1 MNDDDDFFNF
11 VDLSKK
17 RYVSD
22 ETLEKLRL
30 PISEVI
36 ENFQKVHGD
45 RYDYSKVEYVNGT
58 TKVVIICKEHGEF
71 LQTPRGHKH
80 GSNCPKCK
88 IKVPLYNNEKI
99 ILEFQKVHG
108 DRYDYSKVEYVNT
121 TTKVVIICKEHGEFL
136 QTPNTHRGTEGCL
149 KCKIRVP
156 VYNNEETIQKF
167 QKIHGD
173 RYDYSKVEY
182 LNQNTHVIII
192 CKEHGEFLQT
202 PRRHK
207 QGNNCPKCKIRVPVY
222 NNEEIIL
229 KFQKVHGDRYDYSKV
244 EYVHSLT
251 KVVIICKE
259 HGEFHRR
266 PSNHGQGAGCPKC
279 GYPNRHTT
287 EECIQKFQKVHG
299 DRYDYSKVE
308 YVNNRTKVI
317 IICKEHGEFLQTP
330 FYHSSRDG
338 ANCPKCTRVPRYNNE
353 EIIQKFQKVHGDR
366 YDYSKVEYVNNKTK
380 VIIICKEHGEFLQNT
395 PHHSRGRGCHKCG
408 KRKGKRK
415 TITDTMTTQIIELRN
430 SKKTIPAIAAEVGVS
445 NSSVKRIL
453 KVNA

>member
-1 MNDDDDFFNF
+1 MTSKNKIPHPDEIEDWDEIEE
-11 VDLSKK
+11 VDMSKK

-71 LQTPRGHKH
+71 LQTPRGHRQ

-99 ILEFQKVHG
+99 ILE
-108 DRYDYSKVEYVNT
+108 
-121 TTKVVIICKEHGEFL
+121 
-136 QTPNTHRGTEGCL
+136 
-149 KCKIRVP
+149 
-156 VYNNEETIQKF
+156 
-167 QKIHGD
+167 
-173 RYDYSKVEY
+173 
-182 LNQNTHVIII
+182 
-192 CKEHGEFLQT
+192 
-202 PRRHK
+202 
-207 QGNNCPKCKIRVPVY
+207 
-222 NNEEIIL
+222 
-229 KFQKVHGDRYDYSKV
+229 
-244 EYVHSLT
+244 
-251 KVVIICKE
+251 
-259 HGEFHRR
+259 
-266 PSNHGQGAGCPKC
+266 
-279 GYPNRHTT
+279 
-287 EECIQKFQKVHG
+287 
-299 DRYDYSKVE
+299 
-308 YVNNRTKVI
+308 
-317 IICKEHGEFLQTP
+317 
-330 FYHSSRDG
+330 
-338 ANCPKCTRVPRYNNE
+338 
-353 EIIQKFQKVHGDR
+353 FQKVHGDR